1 MTVQGPPLMIQKAFQ
16 SCSVGVTVSDDA
28 PPADGE
34 TEKLKPSKEKKTWTR
49 TISETLPPK
58 LPRRKDVIHMI
69 LLYGYNSLVFYFGKI
84 MHKIQCFHAVNF
96 LGDAVSNCIF
106 LRCTN

>member
-1 MTVQGPPLMIQKAFQ
+1 MIQKAFQ

-49 TISETLPPK
+49 TISETLPPQAAK
-58 LPRRKDVIHMI
+58 EERCYSHDS
-69 LLYGYNSLVFYFGKI
+69 SLR
-84 MHKIQCFHAVNF
+84 IQ
-96 LGDAVSNCIF
+96 
-106 LRCTN
+106 